1 MTKNCYNYTLQG
13 CEATIQ
19 DQSLMAGMGSFCMT
33 FSNVNDAIGWCVEVQ
48 NELLKLPLPD
58 SLQHCA
64 DAEGK
69 LLIKVNENR
78 SDILKEWDD
87 EQRRQVETA
96 QQKYNERRGS
106 QVLLDGLRVRMG
118 VHTQKSRTLVNPIT
132 NRNTYREADVEMIA
146 FITAQAH
153 GGQVTHASFNNV

>member
-1 MTKNCYNYTLQG
+1 MNNCYNYLLQG
-13 CEATIQ
+13 CEANIQ

-33 FSNVNDAIGWCVEVQ
+33 FLNVNDAIGWCIEVQ

-58 SLQHCA
+58 ALQHCA
-64 DAEGK
+64 DAERK
-69 LLIKVNENR
+69 QIKVNENR
-78 SDILKEWDD
+78 SDILKELDE

-96 QQKYNERRGS
+96 QQKYNEQRGS

-118 VHTQKSRTLVNPIT
+118 VHTQKSRALVDPIT
-132 NRNTYREADVEMIA
+132 NKNTYREADVEMIA

-153 GGQVTHASFNNV
+153 GGQVTLASFNNV